1 MNEESSSMENSWH
14 MVDNLS
20 TEQKEIK
27 KEAIYFIEEKINNSQ
42 KGVFIIEGQAGT
54 GKSVLVTALFEKIQ
68 ESSKEKTSK
77 IYGTK
82 NFVLVNHPEM
92 LKFYKRVAGKSDN
105 LLKKNFE
112 RPTTFINRCKKEVKY
127 ADVVIVDEAHLLLT
141 KRDSYNHFDQENQL
155 EEILKY
161 AKVVI
166 LIFDNKQVLKAK
178 SYWSTEKLMS
188 LLKGTDIKIKHLRQQ
203 FRIEA
208 NSAVKEWIT
217 AFCEKEILKLPS
229 SQNFDFR
236 IMDDANEMYQ
246 LIRMHNENVGTSRVL
261 ATYDFPYRLD
271 GKDYFVNAGNL
282 QLRWDR
288 SKPQEKLAWAER
300 EDTIDE
306 VGSVY
311 TIQGFDL
318 NYAGIILG
326 PSVGYD
332 KVKEELILYSE
343 FYEDQ
348 AAFNGVKLLGI
359 NQMNVKER
367 LMLNAMNVLLTRP
380 KKGLYIYAVNDD
392 LRKRLL
398 R

>member
-1 MNEESSSMENSWH
+1 
-14 MVDNLS
+14 
-20 TEQKEIK
+20 
-27 KEAIYFIEEKINNSQ
+27 
-42 KGVFIIEGQAGT
+42 
-54 GKSVLVTALFEKIQ
+54 
-68 ESSKEKTSK
+68 
-77 IYGTK
+77 
-82 NFVLVNHPEM
+82 
-92 LKFYKRVAGKSDN
+92 
-105 LLKKNFE
+105 
-112 RPTTFINRCKKEVKY
+112 
-127 ADVVIVDEAHLLLT
+127 
-141 KRDSYNHFDQENQL
+141 
-155 EEILKY
+155 
-161 AKVVI
+161 
-166 LIFDNKQVLKAK
+166 
-178 SYWSTEKLMS
+178 MS

-332 KVKEELILYSE
+332 KVNEELILYSE

-380 KKGLYIYAVNDD
+380 KKACIYM
-392 LRKRLL
+392 R
-398 R
+398 